1 MTERFQKQQCLCFV
15 TNAMRT
21 LPLYQLNVGPN
32 VGLNMAD
39 PTSLPGSQFPR
50 FIITLANT

>member
-32 VGLNMAD
+32 VGLSMAD